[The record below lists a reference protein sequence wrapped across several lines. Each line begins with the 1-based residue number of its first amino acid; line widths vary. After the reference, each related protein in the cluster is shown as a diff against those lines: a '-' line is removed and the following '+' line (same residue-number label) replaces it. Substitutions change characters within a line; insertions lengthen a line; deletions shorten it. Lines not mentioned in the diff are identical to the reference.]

1 MRHLPFNNREDAS
14 KWAAIRKFVVLAIIL
29 ATIFCSSLP
38 IMPSKIS
45 IWKKRE
51 RRIARREKHPKET
64 NQIITYMAVTNAPG

>member
-14 KWAAIRKFVVLAIIL
+14 KWAAIRIFVVLAIIL

-45 IWKKRE
+45 VQKKRE
-51 RRIARREKHPKET
+51 RIACREKHRKEN
-64 NQIITYMAVTNAPG
+64 NQIITYVAFTNAPG